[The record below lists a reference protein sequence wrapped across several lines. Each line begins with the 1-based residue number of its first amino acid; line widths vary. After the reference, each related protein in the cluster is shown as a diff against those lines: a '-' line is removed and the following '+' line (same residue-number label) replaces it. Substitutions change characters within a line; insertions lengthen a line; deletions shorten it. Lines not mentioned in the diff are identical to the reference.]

1 MQTFFPE
8 RLLAA
13 RTLLDR
19 TQEEVAAAAHM
30 EQPLISMIESH
41 HRAFTQNHA
50 VALADAM
57 NLPLAFFSVRPRSIP
72 FDSLLFRKNKTS
84 SNRVAKRVRVHFQE
98 GFRVVEDLLD
108 GTGYPTPPL
117 PTIQDDD
124 DMLPISRIE
133 EIADLV
139 RTAFRLDPDAPV
151 PNVTRVLERHGFVVA
166 PMVLASSEMDPD
178 AQQPGHFGVSYWAG
192 RSFPGMIGYF
202 PGSSAD
208 RDRFTLA
215 HELGHA
221 VLHSDRT
228 SSDPEKEANLFA
240 GAFLIPA
247 ARARPLLSGDVTLA
261 QLARIKAEWGI
272 SIQALVMRGSQAG
285 YFSADRGQTLYRQIS
300 SRGWRKKEPVEV
312 IAEHPKLFYRLLA
325 NRYGDDPFRNREIEQ
340 STALP
345 MFVLRS
351 LAPTPLTAP
360 PVREGEPGGKLL
372 QFAPRAQPRNRTRQS
387 DNDSLI
393 YGN

>member
-13 RTLLDR
+13 RTLLDK
-19 TQEEVAAAAHM
+19 TQEDVAAAAHM

-41 HRAFTQNHA
+41 HRAFTENHA
-50 VALADAM
+50 IALADAM
-57 NLPLAFFSVRPRSIP
+57 NLPLEFFSVRPRSIP

-84 SNRVAKRVRVHFQE
+84 SNRVTKRVRVHFQE

-117 PTIQDDD
+117 PTIQDEDD
-124 DMLPISRIE
+124 VLAIARIE

-139 RTAFRLDPDAPV
+139 RSAFRLDPDAPV

-166 PMVLASSEMDPD
+166 PMVLASTEMDPD
-178 AQQPGHFGVSYWAG
+178 AQQPGHYGVSYWAG
-192 RSFPGMIGYF
+192 RSFPGMIGFF

-228 SSDPEKEANLFA
+228 SSDPEIEANLFA
-240 GAFLIPA
+240 GAFLMPSG
-247 ARARPLLSGDVTLA
+247 RARPLLSGDVTLA

-285 YFSADRGQTLYRQIS
+285 YFPADRAQTLYRQIS

-312 IAEHPKLFYRLLA
+312 IAENPKLFYRLLV
-325 NRYGDDPFRNREIEQ
+325 NRFGTDPFRNREIEQ

-345 MFVLRS
+345 LFVLRS
-351 LAPTPLTAP
+351 LAPNPLTSP
-360 PVREGEPGGKLL
+360 PVRESEPGGKLL
-372 QFAPRAQPRNRTRQS
+372 QFTPRAQPRKRGTQS
-387 DNDSLI
+387 ESHPLI
-393 YGN
+393 YEN